1 MKAIKF
7 FSVIKFLKAIF
18 SPAVNDL
25 KKIENTL
32 NLLKGEMCTI
42 SLMDNKVEAI
52 VRLFKI
58 ISPIQDEG
66 GFSQTIFKLQKK
78 NYGQLDQ
85 IISALNIL
93 QVHFKNAGRSEHG
106 INRTK
111 VGEEVTSAKIFLG
124 DVFGIWT
131 KPASYWLEEKDEL
144 KNQIRKD
151 VSRDPNNPVTTW
163 YIINDY
169 QAGEFV
175 KSHTDG
181 ILEQISFL
189 KKVA

>member
-7 FSVIKFLKAIF
+7 LWASL

-25 KKIENTL
+25 KKIENDL
-32 NLLKGEMCTI
+32 DSLQKEMLEI
-42 SLMDNKVEAI
+42 SAMDNKVEAI

-58 ISPIQDEG
+58 ISPIQDKG
-66 GFSQTIFKLQKK
+66 GFSQTIFALQGK

-85 IISALNIL
+85 IISALEVL
-93 QVHFKNAGRSEHG
+93 QVHFKRAGRNEFG

-111 VGEEVTSAKIFLG
+111 AGEEVTSSKVFLG
-124 DVFGIWT
+124 NVFGIWT
-131 KPASYWLEEKDEL
+131 DTASYWLENQEKWKKTL
-144 KNQIRKD
+144 RYD
-151 VSRDPNNPVTTW
+151 VSKDPEKPVSTW
-163 YIINDY
+163 YLINEY
-169 QAGEFV
+169 QAGGFV

-181 ILEQISFL
+181 ILEQIAIL